1 MTCKYKV
8 KIKDIQYNYKV
19 QMTDIQSKYK
29 FKIFCTGYDDSEI
42 KDKID
47 AMYQAFPK
55 VSGEGETITLND
67 TANTTMAIDLKGNTS
82 QEGTPQDIHVVSGD
96 NSIDIVGKN
105 HFNKDIGEWVARYLT
120 ATGTWGGNNALMNI
134 EFIKVEPNTTYTHSW
149 EFGELVNS
157 MGWRQGMWQFCD
169 KNKTPYSRNANQES
183 IGDNSVT
190 FTTDSNCYY
199 VRVAYY
205 GLKKDGENVN
215 VDLTNHT
222 YSDYIKNT
230 QIEKGATATTY
241 QEYKG
246 ASYPINLG
254 DIELE
259 NGDSIQKINNSWNIV
274 RNNATIEPITDTT
287 LIGQLEALKKAQSY
301 SGQTNISQVNNDAPF
316 TISATALMDL
326 SNLGTSTANTLS
338 TTNIN
343 RLETTSIR
351 SSISPDNLEVNNS
364 EETPEEE

>member
-29 FKIFCTGYDDSEI
+29 FKVFCTGYDDSEI

-47 AMYQAFPK
+47 AMYEAWPK
-55 VSGEGETITLND
+55 ASGEGETITLND
-67 TANTTMAIDLKGNTS
+67 TANTTMAIDLKVNTS

-96 NSIDIVGKN
+96 NSIVVCGKN
-105 HFNKDIGEWVARYLT
+105 LVFSKIANENISRNGLLLIDNSFDMHIARVTQGE
-120 ATGTWGGNNALMNI
+120 
-134 EFIKVEPNTTYTHSW
+134 TYTISTNDATNGFVGGFFYDLPMHNM
-149 EFGELVNS
+149 FTYDNQRVVQDN
-157 MGWRQGMWQFCD
+157 
-169 KNKTPYSRNANQES
+169 NKT
-183 IGDNSVT
+183 
-190 FTTDSNCYY
+190 FTAPITGY
-199 VRVAYY
+199 VAFRSQAGYEY
-205 GLKKDGENVN
+205 AQL
-215 VDLTNHT
+215 
-222 YSDYIKNT
+222 
-230 QIEKGATATTY
+230 EKGTTAS
-241 QEYKG
+241 EFEPYKG

-259 NGDSIQKINNSWNIV
+259 NGDSIQKIDNSWNIV

-326 SNLGTSTANTLS
+326 SNLGTSTVSTLNTAS
-338 TTNIN
+338 VN
-343 RLETTSIR
+343 RLGTPVFNQSIDP
-351 SSISPDNLEVNNS
+351 INLEINSEDLDLNNKEKTI
-364 EETPEEE
+364 EETPEER